1 MSREGSHRANLAVDE
16 VDTYVRSIAQFGD
29 AFRSVTRTLKGLVMQ
44 RFAISMLLIG
54 CTTFAAL
61 ACERVLA
68 PQHSALGDLRRHA
81 TAGVGPFIGR
91 VRERD
96 SLGRCWRSTPVVA
109 GVRVEVGLWDGS
121 PAFYRDSLTHHP
133 PNAPDDPRFQLL
145 ARTITDAEGRFRFD
159 NMPRRVAYAMRVI
172 RPKGVLSKGAPWG
185 VSYGETMYGV
195 STGRDLEDFPTLCV
209 PLR

>member
-1 MSREGSHRANLAVDE
+1 
-16 VDTYVRSIAQFGD
+16 
-29 AFRSVTRTLKGLVMQ
+29 MQ
-44 RFAISMLLIG
+44 RFHFSVLLMG
-54 CTTFAAL
+54 CTTVAPL

-68 PQHSALGDLRRHA
+68 PQHSALGDLRRQA
-81 TAGVGPFIGR
+81 TAGVGPFVGR

-96 SLGRCWRSTPVVA
+96 SLGRCWRATPVVA

-133 PNAPDDPRFQLL
+133 PNAPHDPRFQLL
-145 ARTITDAEGRFRFD
+145 AHAITDAEGRFRFD

-172 RPKGVLSKGAPWG
+172 PPKGAAWD

-195 STGRDLEDFPTLCV
+195 PTSGGLDDFPTLCV
-209 PLR
+209 SLRRFKGSERPAPR